1 MSDSLQDRIQAS
13 IREEIAIVPYNPE
26 WRIWF
31 ENEAKFLRRVL
42 PKSLIIRVEH
52 FGSTAIPGLAA
63 KPIIDMLVEADS
75 LDETRKQIV
84 TILVSKGYDYF
95 WRPPFNDASNPDDFY
110 AWFIKRDSKGRRT
123 HHLHMVEA
131 DSELW
136 DRLYFRDYLREF
148 PDVAKLYQE
157 LKLSLAERYPNDR
170 IAYSEGKSEFIVP
183 LTEKAKEYFN
193 KLYNEKNK

>member
-1 MSDSLQDRIQAS
+1 MSDSLQDRIRAA

-26 WRIWF
+26 WRNWF

-42 PKSLIIRVEH
+42 PKSLIIRIEH

-63 KPIIDMLVEADS
+63 KPIIDMLIEVNS
-75 LDETRKQIV
+75 LDETKKHIV
-84 TILVSKGYDYF
+84 SILKSKDYDYF
-95 WRPPFNDASNPDDFY
+95 WRPPFNDDAPPEKWY

-131 DSELW
+131 DSKLW

-148 PDVAKLYQE
+148 PDATKLYQE
-157 LKLSLAERYPNDR
+157 LKLSLAEKYPNDR
-170 IAYSEGKSEFIVP
+170 IAYSEGKTEFIVP
-183 LTEKAKEYFN
+183 LTEIAIQYYKSI
-193 KLYNEKNK
+193 